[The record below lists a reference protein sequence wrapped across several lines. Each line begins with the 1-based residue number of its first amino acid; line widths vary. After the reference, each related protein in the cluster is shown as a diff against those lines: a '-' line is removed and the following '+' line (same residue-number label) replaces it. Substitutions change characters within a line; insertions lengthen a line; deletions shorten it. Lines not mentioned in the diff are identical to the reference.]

1 MSDLFEYQKDK
12 IWLKEYPIK
21 YAGTRFNART
31 TIISTLHLDS
41 CSKKQEFDERYL
53 GCGFPALD

>member
-1 MSDLFEYQKDK
+1 MSDLFEYQEDK

-31 TIISTLHLDS
+31 TVVRMNNGNLKL
-41 CSKKQEFDERYL
+41 Y
-53 GCGFPALD
+53 